1 MDIALADKKDTPLLI
16 NLVDSSYAGE
26 FLASLPKDTTRQII
40 FFNRN
45 VKVQKDQRIHH
56 QCQDGD
62 VLQIRKGFRYKI
74 NWNNQIFE
82 CIYYTNIP
90 FESLLLYFL
99 TINHVINDTSYKS
112 NFYFD
117 GVQRNA
123 VIPFQGVSGVLVVKF
138 NGSSYVLF
146 IYYRDTDSQR

>member
-1 MDIALADKKDTPLLI
+1 M
-16 NLVDSSYAGE
+16 
-26 FLASLPKDTTRQII
+26 
-40 FFNRN
+40 
-45 VKVQKDQRIHH
+45 QKDQRIQH

-138 NGSSYVLF
+138 NGSHMFYSSIIEIPTVSDRGKMARNGKD
-146 IYYRDTDSQR
+146 YYS